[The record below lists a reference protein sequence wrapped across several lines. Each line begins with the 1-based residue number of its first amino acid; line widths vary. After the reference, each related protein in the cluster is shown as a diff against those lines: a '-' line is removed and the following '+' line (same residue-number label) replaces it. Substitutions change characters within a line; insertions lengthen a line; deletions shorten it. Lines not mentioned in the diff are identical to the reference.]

1 MVSRAGLDVL
11 EERKIYCCAGIRTSG
26 YPAHSL
32 ITTKTLHPGNITF
45 VKQIHLVGTNILYL
59 GYLYGFDA
67 LMCFVILNYVPFL
80 MIQNSVNC
88 V

>member
-26 YPAHSL
+26 HPAHCL

-45 VKQIHLVGTNILYL
+45 VKQTHIVGTISLYL

-67 LMCFVILNYVPFL
+67 LMCFLILDNVPFL
-80 MIQNSVNC
+80 MIRNSVNC